1 LDLVVVADISAA
13 TDRSRLELG
22 RAVVESLATHLGA
35 GDRVAMVTSDLSVRG
50 VGEEPALGE
59 ASRARLEGLLEGLA
73 RVPSGGATD
82 LGAALA
88 EASEL
93 LEGEGRGAVVYVG
106 DGAPTVGEL
115 EAAGLLQSLERL
127 PRRPRL
133 YAVGVGSDANLD
145 LLETL
150 VRGGGL
156 AVRVEDRSEAAE
168 AALRILAHAGRPL
181 AQQVEVELG
190 AGIENVFPRGRV
202 DVVLGDVLPV
212 VGRVRGAVP
221 TKVVVRGRR
230 GGEPFAV
237 ELAVETVTLSE
248 VEGQTDLRLRW
259 AGERLRQ
266 LTFEG
271 EGREAVAE
279 LGTRCGL
286 ITPFTSYY
294 VPSAREL
301 RESGELS
308 DAGSPA
314 MTGWAARALAR
325 ATPPLLAPL
334 ALAGCGLVR
343 EAQDRSAPVA
353 VAPSPPAQEA
363 TEVPADRVA
372 DLRAESNEEAERQ
385 NIGGHAGEEGQMGQP
400 EAPAGSPA
408 ASQPV
413 LMPPATVAAPT
424 VPAAEAAAPA
434 PMEQEARRREASAE
448 ATVTGLLGPSSGA
461 SGAPADAFRTSDGES
476 DDSLERLGGGDA
488 PAHAVARDQAFG
500 RGAMRGLGDLAQ
512 GGNIRADNGIDGA
525 DESSWSDEDVSGG
538 RVARAKRM
546 PSKAGMGWSG
556 NQDFFYTTTTTV
568 VTTTSSWTQTVHRP
582 RRCSDA
588 AGVSLSDRQALWEE
602 RLGRED
608 SVAGWVRVYRD
619 AVGKCEAPTWRDRQ
633 ALLGLMLARAGSVD
647 RMIALY
653 QAMGGA
659 GAGAFLRSAILRRV
673 RTPEELRAVRDAFGL
688 SGAMDWTLIEQ
699 VLARAPDEAARLR
712 LLRELCAQYPGNAE
726 LKLRLLGGLE
736 RAGRLPEARRL
747 ASLLRNDPMSDA
759 GVRTAV
765 GEMYLRLGE
774 EPEARRVFSEIVEFA
789 PHDAAARRRLGDL
802 YRAHGWHEE
811 AYRQYQTLAA
821 IRPDDR
827 SVDLL
832 LAQAAA
838 GAGRVDEAIR
848 LEQSLAETAEPGA
861 AGGLARVAVLWTSV
875 RLAKLRR
882 EAREAGD
889 EERLRALMAR
899 VRRSGALRGAG
910 ALRVALTWSHPDAG
924 LSLWAGHPGL
934 GLTRPADIAPEY
946 GIEVFEVTEQEGGV
960 YRLEVRRSGGDLR
973 TPITA
978 ELVVLWNEGQADE
991 QVIVV
996 PLRFEGETR
1005 TLAWTIEARAL
1016 NEAQPVGSTREVR

>member
-1 LDLVVVADISAA
+1 
-13 TDRSRLELG
+13 
-22 RAVVESLATHLGA
+22 
-35 GDRVAMVTSDLSVRG
+35 
-50 VGEEPALGE
+50 
-59 ASRARLEGLLEGLA
+59 
-73 RVPSGGATD
+73 
-82 LGAALA
+82 
-88 EASEL
+88 
-93 LEGEGRGAVVYVG
+93 
-106 DGAPTVGEL
+106 
-115 EAAGLLQSLERL
+115 
-127 PRRPRL
+127 
-133 YAVGVGSDANLD
+133 
-145 LLETL
+145 
-150 VRGGGL
+150 
-156 AVRVEDRSEAAE
+156 
-168 AALRILAHAGRPL
+168 
-181 AQQVEVELG
+181 
-190 AGIENVFPRGRV
+190 
-202 DVVLGDVLPV
+202 
-212 VGRVRGAVP
+212 
-221 TKVVVRGRR
+221 
-230 GGEPFAV
+230 
-237 ELAVETVTLSE
+237 
-248 VEGQTDLRLRW
+248 
-259 AGERLRQ
+259 
-266 LTFEG
+266 
-271 EGREAVAE
+271 VAE

-314 MTGWAARALAR
+314 MPGWAAQALAR

-334 ALAGCGLVR
+334 ALTGCWGRL
-343 EAQDRSAPVA
+343 EEQAAPAPVDI
-353 VAPSPPAQEA
+353 PDRFSRLETP
-363 TEVPADRVA
+363 TEP
-372 DLRAESNEEAERQ
+372 
-385 NIGGHAGEEGQMGQP
+385 
-400 EAPAGSPA
+400 
-408 ASQPV
+408 
-413 LMPPATVAAPT
+413 
-424 VPAAEAAAPA
+424 AAAPA
-434 PMEQEARRREASAE
+434 AEHEQRALTAEPQEPPPPPADPAPATDDEGGRGRRHIGEEGTLGPVDQLNAQGTPGAAGGSVGDGTISLSTTPLGGEAAASGYAQPGASSSTAAPAPGPGFEADRNVGENARAEIDGRGDFHADMPATRAPAKAAARPQREIALEHRETTGEDSSEVVPDDVAAWSTLRISGGGGRGGSGE
-448 ATVTGLLGPSSGA
+448 NLYGVALPGGQTSVTVTH
-461 SGAPADAFRTSDGES
+461 T
-476 DDSLERLGGGDA
+476 
-488 PAHAVARDQAFG
+488 
-500 RGAMRGLGDLAQ
+500 
-512 GGNIRADNGIDGA
+512 NI
-525 DESSWSDEDVSGG
+525 
-538 RVARAKRM
+538 
-546 PSKAGMGWSG
+546 
-556 NQDFFYTTTTTV
+556 TTV
-568 VTTTSSWTQTVHRP
+568 TSWTQTMHRP

-602 RLGRED
+602 RLARED
-608 SVAGWVRVYRD
+608 SVAGWVRIYRD

-673 RTPEELRAVRDAFGL
+673 RTPDELRAVRDAFGL
-688 SGAMDWTLIEQ
+688 SGAVDWTLIEQ
-699 VLARAPDEAARLR
+699 VLARAPDDAARLR

-726 LKLRLLGGLE
+726 LKLRLLAGLE

-899 VRRSGALRGAG
+899 VRRSGVLRGSG

-934 GLTRPADIAPEY
+934 GLTRPVDIAPEY

-960 YRLEVRRSGGDLR
+960 YRLEVRRSGGELR

-1016 NEAQPVGSTREVR
+1016 NEAQPGSATVPRDRRPAVTLP